1 MSDKKKDQGIQEFT
15 VSTTEPNVVDV
26 DNLPTKVFQPSDF
39 DKEQMYQDFRKGKTL
54 VELAEKWN
62 VSEKSMGRYKKD
74 GKWDERRQREIDE
87 KRSLETIEIEEIAKQ
102 TYSKL
107 LKVTY
112 KLVSDFER
120 YVFDGEEQGSPVPL
134 KVLTE
139 AVEKLTKLHYFAA
152 NGGVERTKSETVTRN
167 VTEKIDYAAL
177 AKIHMESKKL
187 NPGYDEKGLLKDV
200 VDASYKKSD
209 KK

>member
-1 MSDKKKDQGIQEFT
+1 MSDTKKPDGVQEY
-15 VSTTEPNVVDV
+15 SPNPVAE
-26 DNLPTKVFQPSDF
+26 LPTKQYRPSDF
-39 DKEQMYQDFRKGKTL
+39 DLEQMYQEYRRGKTL
-54 VELAEKWN
+54 GSIAEKFN
-62 VSEKSMGRYKKD
+62 LSDKTVGKYRKEL
-74 GKWDERRQREIDE
+74 KWDERRAKEVEE
-87 KRSLETIEIEEIAKQ
+87 KQKLERSEIEDIAKE

-152 NGGVERTKSETVTRN
+152 NGGVERTKTETVSRN
-167 VTEKIDYAAL
+167 VHERIDYAEL
-177 AKIHMESKKL
+177 ARIHLEAKK
-187 NPGYDEKGLLKDV
+187 NPQYDEKALLKDV

>member
-1 MSDKKKDQGIQEFT
+1 MSKKPNGIQEYAPSP
-15 VSTTEPNVVDV
+15 VSEI
-26 DNLPTKVFQPSDF
+26 PTKQYRPSDF
-39 DKEQMYQDFRKGKTL
+39 DLEQMYQEYRRGKTL
-54 VELAEKWN
+54 TSIAEKFN
-62 VSEKSMGRYKKD
+62 LSDKTVGKYRKEL
-74 GKWDERRQREIDE
+74 KWDERRSKELEE
-87 KRSLETIEIEEIAKQ
+87 KQKLERSEIEDIAKE
-102 TYSKL
+102 TYAKL

-134 KVLTE
+134 KILTE

-177 AKIHMESKKL
+177 AKIHLETKKL
-187 NPGYDEKGLLKDV
+187 NPDYDQKALIKDV
-200 VDASYKKSD
+200 VNATYNKKSQS
-209 KK
+209 

>member
-1 MSDKKKDQGIQEFT
+1 MSKKPNGIQEYAPSP
-15 VSTTEPNVVDV
+15 VSDI
-26 DNLPTKVFQPSDF
+26 PTKQYRPSDF
-39 DKEQMYQDFRKGKTL
+39 DLEQMYQEYRRGKTL
-54 VELAEKWN
+54 TSIAEKFN
-62 VSEKSMGRYKKD
+62 LSDKTVGKYRKEL
-74 GKWDERRQREIDE
+74 KWDERRSKELEE
-87 KRSLETIEIEEIAKQ
+87 KQKLERSEIEDIAKE
-102 TYSKL
+102 TYAKL

-134 KVLTE
+134 KILTE

-177 AKIHMESKKL
+177 AKIHLETKKL
-187 NPGYDEKGLLKDV
+187 NPEYDQKALIKDV
-200 VDASYKKSD
+200 VNATYNKKSQS
-209 KK
+209 

>member
-1 MSDKKKDQGIQEFT
+1 MYQEFRRGM
-15 VSTTEPNVVDV
+15 SI
-26 DNLPTKVFQPSDF
+26 KAI
-39 DKEQMYQDFRKGKTL
+39 
-54 VELAEKWN
+54 AEKWN
-62 VSEKSMGRYKKD
+62 LGEKTINKYKKSF
-74 GKWDERRQREIDE
+74 GWEE
-87 KRSLETIEIEEIAKQ
+87 KRNKELAERQKLEKLEIEDIAKE

-107 LKVTY
+107 LRVTHR
-112 KLVSDFER
+112 LVSNFEA

-152 NGGVERTKSETVTRN
+152 AGGVERTKSETVSRN
-167 VTEKIDYAAL
+167 ISEKIDYAAL
-177 AKIHMESKKL
+177 AKIHLETKKL
-187 NPGYDEKGLLKDV
+187 NPNYDERGLLKDV

>member
-1 MSDKKKDQGIQEFT
+1 MSKKPKGIQEYAPSP
-15 VSTTEPNVVDV
+15 VSEI
-26 DNLPTKVFQPSDF
+26 PTKQYRPSDF
-39 DKEQMYQDFRKGKTL
+39 DLEQMYQEYRRGKTL
-54 VELAEKWN
+54 TSIAEKFN
-62 VSEKSMGRYKKD
+62 LSDKTVGKYRKEL
-74 GKWDERRQREIDE
+74 KWDERRSKELEE
-87 KRSLETIEIEEIAKQ
+87 KQKLERSEIEDIAKE
-102 TYSKL
+102 TYAKL

-134 KVLTE
+134 KILTE

-177 AKIHMESKKL
+177 AKIHLETKKL
-187 NPGYDEKGLLKDV
+187 NPDYDQKALIKDV
-200 VDASYKKSD
+200 VNATYNKKSQS
-209 KK
+209 

>member
-1 MSDKKKDQGIQEFT
+1 MSEKKKDNGVQEFS
-15 VSTTEPNVVDV
+15 VSPTEANVVEV
-26 DNLPTKVFQPSDF
+26 ANLPSKVFQPSDF
-39 DKEQMYQDFRKGKTL
+39 DKEQMYQDFRKGKNL
-54 VELAEKWN
+54 VDIAEKWN
-62 VSEKSMGRYKKD
+62 CSEKSVSRYKKD
-74 GKWDERRQREIDE
+74 GKWEERRQREIDE
-87 KRSLETIEIEEIAKQ
+87 RKQLESIEVEDIARE

-152 NGGVERTKSETVTRN
+152 NGGVERTKTESITRN

-177 AKIHMESKKL
+177 AKIHLEAKKT
-187 NPGYDEKGLLKDV
+187 NPGYDERGLLKDV
-200 VDASYKKSD
+200 VDSSYKKPD

>member
-1 MSDKKKDQGIQEFT
+1 MSDKKNGIQELS
-15 VSTTEPNVVDV
+15 STTEAQVVDTET
-26 DNLPTKVFQPSDF
+26 LPSKTFQPSDF
-39 DKEQMYQDFRKGKTL
+39 DKEQMFQDFRKGKTL
-54 VELAEKWN
+54 VEIAEKWN
-62 VSEKSMGRYKKD
+62 CSEKTISRYKKD
-74 GKWDERRQREIDE
+74 SKWEERRQREIDE
-87 KRSLETIEIEEIAKQ
+87 RKQLETIEIEDIAKE

-120 YVFDGEEQGSPVPL
+120 YVFDGEENGSPVPL

-152 NGGVERTKSETVTRN
+152 NGGVERTKTETISRN
-167 VTEKIDYAAL
+167 VSEKIDYAAL
-177 AKIHMESKKL
+177 AKIHLQAKKE
-187 NPGYDEKGLLKDV
+187 NPDYDQKALLKDV
-200 VDASYKKSD
+200 VDASYKKQD